1 MQNNNTKLHDAAPK
15 PSLYE
20 YINAVN
26 NNGQTALHYA
36 SQGGHIKTV
45 EFLVSMRANVDKKDN
60 NGQTPLHLATQE
72 GHIKVVEFLMSLGAN
87 IHAVNNNGQTPL
99 HLAARGL
106 CLDEEPPISP
116 TAC

>member
-26 NNGQTALHYA
+26 NNGETALHHA
-36 SQGGHIKTV
+36 SRGGHIKAV
-45 EFLVSMRANVDKKDN
+45 EFLVSVGANIHTKDN
-60 NGQTPLHLATQE
+60 NGQTPLHLAAQG
-72 GHIKVVEFLMSLGAN
+72 GHIKVVEFLMSAGAN
-87 IHAVNNNGQTPL
+87 IHAKDNNGDTPL
-99 HLAARGL
+99 YLAAREL
-106 CLDEEPPISP
+106 SPISP